1 MTQTKKLYAEAV
13 GKIINRHDR
22 EHVGYLYEWNNGELQ
37 QAWFDLPRTDV
48 VIERFKVD
56 ISEVKQAA
64 QAEER
69 QLEQSLERQANWI
82 VA

>member
-1 MTQTKKLYAEAV
+1 
-13 GKIINRHDR
+13 
-22 EHVGYLYEWNNGELQ
+22 
-37 QAWFDLPRTDV
+37 PRTDV